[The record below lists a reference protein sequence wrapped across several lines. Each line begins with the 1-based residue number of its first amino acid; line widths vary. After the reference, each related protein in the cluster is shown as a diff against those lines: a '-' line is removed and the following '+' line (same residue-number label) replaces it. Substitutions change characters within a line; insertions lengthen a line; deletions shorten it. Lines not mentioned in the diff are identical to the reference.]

1 MRPMDGTLA
10 DLPAARLD
18 LAEDGGARVLTATGR
33 IDAAAAARLW
43 PAAMTA
49 AAGGPVAVLDL
60 SALEAIDTAGAV
72 LLLEAAPDA
81 EARGAA
87 PEVAALLDRTR
98 RALAAAPP
106 PPKVPAAWRPITAV
120 GRATVDRARESLKGV
135 AFLGEAVVTTGR
147 VLARPRLLRWQDL
160 LRHLDEVGTRAFPL
174 TLLLGFLIGVIL
186 AYQSS
191 IPLRRFGAEV
201 FVPNLV
207 GISLLR
213 ELGPLLAGVVMAG
226 RTGSAFA
233 AELGTMTVNE
243 EVDALKIMGI
253 DPTAMLVLPRLV
265 AATLVM
271 PVLALLMSLAGL
283 AGMTLIMNTLGY
295 PWAAVQGQ
303 LQQWLSLQDLVGGLF
318 KAACFGLVIA
328 GIGCRAGLSAGRGPR
343 AVGDAATAAV
353 VGGIVAIVAMD
364 GVFAVLFFR
373 LGI

>member
-1 MRPMDGTLA
+1 MDGTLA
-10 DLPAARLD
+10 GLPAATLD
-18 LAEDGGARVLTATGR
+18 LAEDGGARVLRVTGR
-33 IDAAAAARLW
+33 LDAAAAARLW
-43 PAAMTA
+43 PLAMAA
-49 AAGGPVAVLDL
+49 AAGGPVAALDL
-60 SALEAIDTAGAV
+60 AGLESIDTAGAV

-81 EARGAA
+81 QARGAV
-87 PEVAALLDRTR
+87 PEVAALLERTR

-106 PPKVPAAWRPITAV
+106 PPKVPATWRPITAV
-120 GRATVDRARESLKGV
+120 GQATVDRARESLKGI

-283 AGMTLIMNTLGY
+283 AGMTLIMGTLGY

-303 LQQWLSLQDLVGGLF
+303 LQQWLSVQDLAGGLF

>member
-1 MRPMDGTLA
+1 MATGV
-10 DLPAARLD
+10 
-18 LAEDGGARVLTATGR
+18 GARIEARENGRVLAVSGR
-33 IDAAAAARLW
+33 LDAAAAAGLW
-43 PAAMTA
+43 PKVPSEGVAA
-49 AAGGPVAVLDL
+49 LDL
-60 SALEAIDTAGAV
+60 SGLEALDSAGAV
-72 LLLEAAPDA
+72 LLLTL
-81 EARGAA
+81 A
-87 PEVAALLDRTR
+87 PEAELQGGPDSFHALIERNR
-98 RALAAAPP
+98 RALAVAPP
-106 PPKVPAAWRPITAV
+106 PGRPSPWRPVSAI
-120 GRATVDRARESLKGV
+120 GHATVEQARAALAGI
-135 AFLGEAVVTTGR
+135 AFMGEAVVTTLR
-147 VLARPRLLRWQDL
+147 VLARPRLLRWADV

-213 ELGPLLAGVVMAG
+213 ELGPLLAGVVLAG

-243 EVDALKIMGI
+243 EVDALRIMGV
-253 DPTAMLVLPRLV
+253 DATAMLVLPRLI
-265 AATLVM
+265 AATLAM
-271 PVLALLMSLAGL
+271 PVLALLMNLAGL

-295 PWAAVQGQ
+295 PWAAVQAQ
-303 LQQWLSLQDLVGGLF
+303 LQQWLSLGDLAGGLF

-353 VGGIVAIVAMD
+353 VGGIVAIVVMD
-364 GVFAVLFFR
+364 GIFAVLFFR

>member
-1 MRPMDGTLA
+1 MA
-10 DLPAARLD
+10 
-18 LAEDGGARVLTATGR
+18 ATGEAR
-33 IDAAAAARLW
+33 IEVRPAEGGVALVVAGRLDAAAVARLW
-43 PAAMTA
+43 PQATA
-49 AAGGPVAVLDL
+49 AAREGTVTALDL
-60 SALEAIDTAGAV
+60 SALEGIDTAGAV
-72 LLLEAAPDA
+72 MLLQ
-81 EARGAA
+81 AA
-87 PEVAALLDRTR
+87 PEAATRGASATVAAELERTR
-98 RALAAAPP
+98 KALATVPP
-106 PPKVPAAWRPITAV
+106 PPPPPPFHPVSAI
-120 GRATVDRARESLKGV
+120 GHATVERARAALGGV
-135 AFLGEAVVTTGR
+135 AFLGETIVTIGR
-147 VLARPRLLRWQDL
+147 ALVQPRLLRWSDL

-213 ELGPLLAGVVMAG
+213 ELGPLLAGVVLAG

-265 AATLVM
+265 AATLAM
-271 PVLALLMSLAGL
+271 PVLALLMNLAGL
-283 AGMTLIMNTLGY
+283 AGMTLIMSTLGY
-295 PWAAVQGQ
+295 PWAAVESQ

-318 KAACFGLVIA
+318 KAACFGTAIA
-328 GIGCRAGLSAGRGPR
+328 AIGCRAGLSAGRGPR

>member
-1 MRPMDGTLA
+1 MDDGPMPEA
-10 DLPAARLD
+10 AAARIDMRQAEGGRALAVSGQLD
-18 LAEDGGARVLTATGR
+18 T
-33 IDAAAAARLW
+33 AAAARLW
-43 PAAMTA
+43 STTTGAARQE
-49 AAGGPVAVLDL
+49 PVAVLDL
-60 SALEAIDTAGAV
+60 TGLESIDSAGAV
-72 LLLEAAPDA
+72 LLLS
-81 EARGAA
+81 AA
-87 PEVAALLDRTR
+87 PEAETLGASEAVAAVLDRTR
-98 RALAAAPP
+98 RALATAPP
-106 PPKVPAAWRPITAV
+106 PPPPPPFRPVSAI
-120 GRATVDRARESLKGV
+120 GRATVDRLRAMRAGIG
-135 AFLGEAVVTTGR
+135 FLGESVVTTIR
-147 VLARPRLLRWQDL
+147 VLTHPRLLRWSEV

-213 ELGPLLAGVVMAG
+213 ELGPLLAGVVLAG

-243 EVDALKIMGI
+243 EVDALKIMGV
-253 DPTAMLVLPRLV
+253 DAGAMLVLPRLV
-265 AATLVM
+265 AATLAM
-271 PVLALLMSLAGL
+271 PVLALLMNLAGL
-283 AGMTLIMNTLGY
+283 AGMTLIMGTLGY
-295 PWAAVQGQ
+295 PWAAVQSQ

-318 KAACFGLVIA
+318 KAACFGLAIA

-343 AVGDAATAAV
+343 AVGDAATSAV

-373 LGI
+373 MGI

>member
-1 MRPMDGTLA
+1 MDASPDEATAQIEALT
-10 DLPAARLD
+10 
-18 LAEDGGARVLTATGR
+18 EGGSRVLRASGR
-33 IDAAAAARLW
+33 IDTAAAARLW
-43 PAAMTA
+43 PQAMKAAEGEAFAT
-49 AAGGPVAVLDL
+49 LEL
-60 SALEAIDTAGAV
+60 SGLEAINSAGAV
-72 LLLEAAPDA
+72 MLLT
-81 EARGAA
+81 AA
-87 PEVAALLDRTR
+87 PEAEFRGAPEQAAAVLERTR
-98 RALAAAPP
+98 KALSSVPPPGPP
-106 PPKVPAAWRPITAV
+106 PPWHPITAI
-120 GRATVDRARESLKGV
+120 GRATVSRVHDGIAGI
-135 AFLGEAVVTTGR
+135 AFMGEALVTILR
-147 VLARPRLLRWQDL
+147 VITRPRLLRWSDV

-213 ELGPLLAGVVMAG
+213 ELGPLLAGVVLAG

-243 EVDALKIMGI
+243 EVDALKIMGV
-253 DPTAMLVLPRLV
+253 DATAMLVLPRLV
-265 AATLVM
+265 AATLAM
-271 PVLALLMSLAGL
+271 PVLAMLMNVAGL
-283 AGMTLIMNTLGY
+283 AGMTLIMGTLGY
-295 PWAAVQGQ
+295 PWASVQSQ
-303 LQQWLSLQDLVGGLF
+303 LQQWLSLQDLAGGLF

-353 VGGIVAIVAMD
+353 VGGIVAIVIMD
-364 GVFAVLFFR
+364 GIFAVLFFR

>member
-1 MRPMDGTLA
+1 MNVDGR
-10 DLPAARLD
+10 ARI
-18 LAEDGGARVLTATGR
+18 EIREGGALLAVSGR
-33 IDAAAAARLW
+33 LDAAAAAGLW
-43 PAAMTA
+43 PEAMK
-49 AAGGPVAVLDL
+49 AGGAARRLDL
-60 SALEAIDTAGAV
+60 SGLAALDSAGAV
-72 LLLEAAPDA
+72 LLLQAAPEAEITGAPDA
-81 EARGAA
+81 AL
-87 PEVAALLDRTR
+87 ALLDRTR

-106 PPKVPAAWRPITAV
+106 PPPPPRWRPVSAI
-120 GRATVDRARESLKGV
+120 GLATVTRVRTAMAGI
-135 AFLGEAVVTTGR
+135 AFIGEALVTTFR
-147 VLARPRLLRWQDL
+147 VFARPRLLRWSDL

-213 ELGPLLAGVVMAG
+213 ELGPLLAGVVLAG

-233 AELGTMTVNE
+233 AELGTMTINE

-253 DPTAMLVLPRLV
+253 DATAMLVLPRLI
-265 AATLVM
+265 AATLAM
-271 PVLALLMSLAGL
+271 PVLALLMNVAGL
-283 AGMTLIMNTLGY
+283 AGMTVIMGTLGY
-295 PWAAVQGQ
+295 PWAAVSSQ
-303 LQQWLSLQDLVGGLF
+303 LQQWLTLTDLAGGLF

-353 VGGIVAIVAMD
+353 VGGIVAIVVMD
-364 GVFAVLFFR
+364 GIFAVLFFR

>member
-1 MRPMDGTLA
+1 MDGTLA
-10 DLPAARLD
+10 KPAAARLD
-18 LAEDGGARVLTATGR
+18 ILDEPGGRVLRLAGR
-33 IDAAAAARLW
+33 LDVTEAGRLWPVAMAAAAQ
-43 PAAMTA
+43 
-49 AAGGPVAVLDL
+49 GPVA
-60 SALEAIDTAGAV
+60 AIDLGGLEFLDSAGAV
-72 LLLEAAPDA
+72 MLVEAAPQA
-81 EARGAA
+81 EMRGAA
-87 PEVAALLDRTR
+87 AEVAAVLDRTR
-98 RALAAAPP
+98 RALATVPP
-106 PPKVPAAWRPITAV
+106 PPEAPPWRPITAI
-120 GRATVDRARESLKGV
+120 GRATVGRGRDALAGI
-135 AFLGEAVVTTGR
+135 AFLGEAVVTIGR
-147 VLARPRLLRWQDL
+147 VLARPRLLRWSDL

-213 ELGPLLAGVVMAG
+213 ELGPLLAGVVLAG

-253 DPTAMLVLPRLV
+253 DPTAMLVLPRLA

-303 LQQWLSLQDLVGGLF
+303 LQQWLSLGDLAGGLF

>member
-1 MRPMDGTLA
+1 MF
-10 DLPAARLD
+10 RLCS
-18 LAEDGGARVLTATGR
+18 RS
-33 IDAAAAARLW
+33 I
-43 PAAMTA
+43 
-49 AAGGPVAVLDL
+49 
-60 SALEAIDTAGAV
+60 SAGAV
-72 LLLEAAPDA
+72 LLIS
-81 EARGAA
+81 AA
-87 PEVAALLDRTR
+87 PEAEIDGARPDVAALLERTR
-98 RALAAAPP
+98 AALSTAPP
-106 PPKVPAAWRPITAV
+106 PPPPKPWRPISAI
-120 GRATVDRARESLKGV
+120 GRATVQRVQTAMAGLVFMGES
-135 AFLGEAVVTTGR
+135 VVTTLR
-147 VLARPRLLRWQDL
+147 VLARPSLLRWSDV

-186 AYQSS
+186 AYQSA
-191 IPLRRFGAEV
+191 IPLRRFGADV

-213 ELGPLLAGVVMAG
+213 ELGPLLAGVVLAG

-243 EVDALKIMGI
+243 EVDALRIMGV
-253 DPTAMLVLPRLV
+253 DATAMLVLPRLV
-265 AATLVM
+265 AATLAM
-271 PVLALLMSLAGL
+271 PVLALVMNLAGL
-283 AGMTLIMNTLGY
+283 AGMTVIMGTLGY
-295 PWAAVQGQ
+295 PWSAVQNQ
-303 LQQWLSLQDLVGGLF
+303 LQQWLTVQDLMSGLF